1 MTFSR
6 MIKVFKVYFI
16 KMHWNT
22 VTKAHAEARILRKY
36 TPNLAVFLK
45 AISSGNLVE
54 EARIALFWSP
64 SLLFA
69 PWVVSL
75 AAQCCRTHF
84 IQSPPEAFVS
94 HR

>member
-36 TPNLAVFLK
+36 TQNLVVLLK

-54 EARIALFWSP
+54 EASIALFWSP

-75 AAQCCRTHF
+75 AAQCCRIYF

-94 HR
+94 H